1 LCFIIEGGEGGG
13 GGVAGRRRK
22 GIVLLLH
29 VLCLVTGCKLSHS
42 ITKKLRSSVGGIWE
56 LKFQMLCYKMLFA
69 HLWKK
74 VQGEG
79 IRLYGVFFPFVDKYS
94 RLKVKTMFGHR

>member
-1 LCFIIEGGEGGG
+1 MGGG
-13 GGVAGRRRK
+13 GG
-22 GIVLLLH
+22 VLLLH